1 VATCALQ
8 RLGLSDRIA
17 QCLPFRTHPLQGHLA
32 ITGRSGEP
40 ALKKIFESI
49 DIRSRYGKVT
59 LVGFGPGNPDLITV
73 AGERVLKEADAIL
86 YDDLLDADYLSNFTG
101 EKIYVGKRNGNHSI
115 AQEEINRKLAEL
127 AFDGKRTV
135 RLKGGDAMIF
145 AHGREE
151 IDYLQSVF
159 IDVSVIP
166 GVTAANAL
174 AAYSHIPL
182 THRGVSSSVALVS
195 AHSTLGIQVP
205 NAHTL
210 VYYMGGTKLKEIAK
224 ALLKE
229 GRDPMSAV
237 ALAYNVSRPDQK
249 FYYLHLYELEHLV
262 MRIPTPILAIIGD
275 VVLLEHDLS
284 QDPILVTA
292 TDATKYV
299 ELGKI
304 THTPLIRI
312 EPIDF
317 SMPDY
322 KAFDWIIFTSRY
334 GVRQFLDRL
343 KNDISELSNIRIC
356 SVGPSTTLKLSEYG
370 IEPDF
375 ESPTSDADGIIRY
388 FKENKISDKQIL
400 LPRSAIGI
408 KTLKE
413 ELTALNNQVLD
424 LPVYETIMNEKAE
437 KVDLSKFSRIYF
449 ASPSAV
455 EAFINIYGEIPQS
468 IPCIASGTTTEN
480 SLISK
485 I

>member
-1 VATCALQ
+1 
-8 RLGLSDRIA
+8 
-17 QCLPFRTHPLQGHLA
+17 
-32 ITGRSGEP
+32 
-40 ALKKIFESI
+40 
-49 DIRSRYGKVT
+49 
-59 LVGFGPGNPDLITV
+59 
-73 AGERVLKEADAIL
+73 
-86 YDDLLDADYLSNFTG
+86 
-101 EKIYVGKRNGNHSI
+101 
-115 AQEEINRKLAEL
+115 
-127 AFDGKRTV
+127 
-135 RLKGGDAMIF
+135 
-145 AHGREE
+145 
-151 IDYLQSVF
+151 
-159 IDVSVIP
+159 
-166 GVTAANAL
+166 
-174 AAYSHIPL
+174 
-182 THRGVSSSVALVS
+182 
-195 AHSTLGIQVP
+195 
-205 NAHTL
+205 
-210 VYYMGGTKLKEIAK
+210 
-224 ALLKE
+224 
-229 GRDPMSAV
+229 
-237 ALAYNVSRPDQK
+237 
-249 FYYLHLYELEHLV
+249 
-262 MRIPTPILAIIGD
+262 
-275 VVLLEHDLS
+275 
-284 QDPILVTA
+284 
-292 TDATKYV
+292 
-299 ELGKI
+299 
-304 THTPLIRI
+304 
-312 EPIDF
+312 
-317 SMPDY
+317 MPDY